1 MPAARPRPSDPPRA
15 GAPRGLAQAL
25 IGVLLVALG
34 MELGLRALHGGAQA
48 PLPIYAP
55 GGAAGLQLQPG
66 ARAAGLIRGQHRF
79 TVAVA
84 ADGCRAPSP
93 AAPAGLLVGDS
104 LAFGLGV
111 EGEQAAAAR
120 AAPPWRN
127 GGVPGFGA
135 LDAALRGV
143 ELQRGLPAGAPLA
156 LLVNPV
162 DDGAAGGGRLGARAL
177 LAGPW
182 LLPVGAP
189 GWAQAF
195 FRSPASGSRLGVA
208 LFGLGGLLR
217 RRAGPVDPPVWLTDP
232 IEAERAFAA
241 LGAALA
247 ATLAAAGGRPTAVL
261 WGSHP
266 LEALGADDP
275 GGEPEPLGARLDLAG
290 RARAAA
296 GLGAARRGLARGL
309 GAVPLHDLAPILS
322 GCPACY
328 LRGDLHWSA
337 EGQARVAR
345 VLGAAGPAAR
355 GPTGAP

>member
-1 MPAARPRPSDPPRA
+1 MVWGWSSACGPCTAALRP
-15 GAPRGLAQAL
+15 
-25 IGVLLVALG
+25 
-34 MELGLRALHGGAQA
+34 

-55 GGAAGLQLQPG
+55 GGAAGLQLQAG

-84 ADGCRAPSP
+84 ADGCRSPSP
-93 AAPAGLLVGDS
+93 SAPAGLLVGDS

-111 EGEQAAAAR
+111 EGEQTAAAR

-162 DDGAAGGGRLGARAL
+162 DDGAAVGGRLGARAA

-189 GWAQAF
+189 GWAAAF

-208 LFGLGGLLR
+208 LFGLGALVR
-217 RRAGPVDPPVWLTDP
+217 RLGAPAEDPVWLTNP

-247 ATLAAAGGRPTAVL
+247 AALAGADGRPTAVL

-266 LEALGADDP
+266 LETLGDDGP
-275 GGEPEPLGARLDLAG
+275 GGAAEPLGARLDPAG
-290 RARAAA
+290 RRRAAA
-296 GLGAARRGLARGL
+296 GLAAAQVGLARGL
-309 GAVPLHDLAPILS
+309 GAVPLHDLRPALA
-322 GCPACY
+322 GCGACY
-328 LRGDLHWSA
+328 LSGDLHWSA
-337 EGQARVAR
+337 EGHARVAARLSPVARLAPVAR
-345 VLGAAGPAAR
+345 VAPAAA
-355 GPTGAP
+355 APSAAERSAPAPAPPDPEVQP